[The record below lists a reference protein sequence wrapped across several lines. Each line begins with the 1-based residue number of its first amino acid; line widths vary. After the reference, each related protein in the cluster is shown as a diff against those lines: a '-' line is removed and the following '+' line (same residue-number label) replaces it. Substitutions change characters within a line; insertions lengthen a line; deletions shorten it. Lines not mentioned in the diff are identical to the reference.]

1 MNTRT
6 SKLLIMTVLLASLG
20 LAACNDNNSAQ
31 SAGKSIDKAMDKTG
45 KAVDK
50 TGDKLADTTDD
61 VGDYMSD
68 SAITAKVKS
77 AILLDDIL
85 KVLDISVTT
94 SNGVVKLTGTVD
106 NAQSVTQAQKVVAAV
121 KGVRSVN
128 NALVV
133 KASS

>member
-45 KAVDK
+45 KAIDK
-50 TGDKLADTTDD
+50 TGDKLAETTDD

-94 SNGVVKLTGTVD
+94 SHGVVKLTGTVD

-121 KGVRSVN
+121 KGVKSVN